1 MKIILFFLL
10 LLVNVSYAFSQIS
23 YPNIHFEFYDLNKV
37 KPASVTVYKF
47 ALNEDCLI
55 YNEFLSSFDILPD
68 SLITLIETISFNS
81 KGQLTT
87 IENTNL
93 SSKIEYDESNRILNY
108 NTKHQTFEKRINYM
122 YSNKIIE
129 LRFFKN
135 NILESFDSLFYDEND
150 LLIEQKKYGNN
161 LSLNQVEHYIF
172 SEETDSILYLTNQ
185 DTTAMRI
192 ITKVS
197 NKTKIIDDTK
207 FFEKGSISSSRTEYY
222 FDKYNNLVFRIYFLN
237 NMPEMTTHYLY
248 DINSNLKFE
257 FTTDLNGNKLSGFYF
272 KYEL

>member
-68 SLITLIETISFNS
+68 SLNTLIETISFNS

-87 IENTNL
+87 
-93 SSKIEYDESNRILNY
+93 
-108 NTKHQTFEKRINYM
+108 
-122 YSNKIIE
+122 IE